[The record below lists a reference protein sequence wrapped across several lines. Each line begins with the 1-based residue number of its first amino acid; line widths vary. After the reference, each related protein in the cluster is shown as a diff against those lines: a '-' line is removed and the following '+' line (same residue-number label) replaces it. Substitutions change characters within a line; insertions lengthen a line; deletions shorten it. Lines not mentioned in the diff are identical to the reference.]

1 MNRFQKVVASTVAGA
16 GILLNVVFPAFAATI
31 EISGNGSDSYNKA
44 DVDLNQTTYVQQTNK
59 ADIENHINVDA
70 STGGNEANKNTG
82 GGVSVESGDATSK
95 VTVTNTANSN
105 SAEVACCEL
114 GDIEVKISG
123 NGEDSKNKVYL
134 DVNQGTQ
141 AGTQVSQFN
150 KADIDND
157 VDADAKTGG
166 NEAEKNTGGSVEVES
181 GDAKVEV
188 TLTNTANA
196 NSAKVGGGSGP
207 GGSLSAWIL
216 GNGVDSYNKIDVDF
230 DHSLWVDQV
239 NFSDIDNHVDA
250 DAKTGH
256 NEAEKNTGGNSSVK
270 SGDATLTV
278 GVDNMANFNWADVD
292 CGGCLLEDLE
302 AKISGNGEDS
312 YNKIEADLGGV
323 LGVDQ
328 NNCAP
333 YYLQGE
339 AGSLGGRRHHHGCEL
354 ENRIYADAKTG
365 DNEVEKNTGTP
376 SGDPSVESGD
386 ASGTVTVENSINF
399 NSFGSEAPSWFPEF
413 PELPE
418 MPDVEL
424 GFNWGFFWAW
434 LGGFFG

>member
-31 EISGNGSDSYNKA
+31 EITGNGYDSYNKA
-44 DVDLNQTTYVQQTNK
+44 DVDLTQSTVVQQSNK

-70 STGGNEANKNTG
+70 TTGGNEASKNTG
-82 GGVSVESGDATSK
+82 GGVSVKSGDATSK
-95 VTVTNTANSN
+95 VTVSNTANSN
-105 SAEVACCEL
+105 AAEVACCGL
-114 GDIEVKISG
+114 GDIEVKISE
-123 NGEDSKNKVYL
+123 NAADSTNKVYL
-134 DVNQGTQ
+134 DVNQG
-141 AGTQVSQFN
+141 ADSGTQVWQTN

-166 NEAEKNTGGSVEVES
+166 NEAEKNTGGDVEVES

-196 NSAKVGGGSGP
+196 NSATVGGGSGP
-207 GGSLSAWIL
+207 GGSLSAWIV
-216 GNGVDSYNKIDVDF
+216 GNGYDSYNKIDVDY
-230 DHSLWVDQV
+230 DHSVFVGQHNV
-239 NFSDIDNHVDA
+239 SDIDNKVDA
-250 DAKTGH
+250 DAKTGY

-302 AKISGNGEDS
+302 VKIGGNAADS
-312 YNKIEADLGGV
+312 YNKIEVDLAGGV
-323 LGVDQ
+323 LADQ

-333 YYLQGE
+333 YLPGLVE
-339 AGSLGGRRHHHGCEL
+339 SLHRGRRHHGCEL

-365 DNEVEKNTGTP
+365 DNEVEENTGTP